1 MFLTLRTREL
11 RSGSR
16 LLVVVPGVDDEG
28 STGFESLLDGANA
41 VLHEMVDHGVLT
53 SEERGRMVVPTHPRR
68 RKDLLE
74 PFEKG
79 RFSKQLTV
87 EDSAMSQV
95 ADSAWDL
102 YERDGDRDALIN
114 KRVPFF
120 RSVFVPSLAC
130 ALDYTR
136 SQEGKRSRYFRRRT
150 GEASQ
155 TPSRKPPGANEFVRT
170 SNTSRKGVSPFPGSR
185 SLVLM

>member
-1 MFLTLRTREL
+1 MTTVT
-11 RSGSR
+11 
-16 LLVVVPGVDDEG
+16 VVVPGVDDEG
-28 STGFESLLDGANA
+28 STGFESLLDGANG

-79 RFSKQLTV
+79 RYSKQLTV

-136 SQEGKRSRYFRRRT
+136 SQEGKRFDIFGDELERRLKR
-150 GEASQ
+150 
-155 TPSRKPPGANEFVRT
+155 RLANHLAPMNSFVQAIL
-170 SNTSRKGVSPFPGSR
+170 
-185 SLVLM
+185 LVKE